1 MSANVETMFSVRN
14 TPWHGLGTIIQNAV
28 NSEEALKLAGLDWNV
43 TQSKIIVQGTLQELS
58 GYYANIRESDGR
70 ILGVVTDKYKIV
82 QNKDAFA
89 FTDELLGGGDVKYET
104 AGSLASGRR
113 VWMLARMEGRMM
125 TDEKVDPYLVFTNS
139 HDGTGAIR
147 VAITPIRVV
156 CQNTLNLALASAK
169 RHWSCVHTGEIDAK
183 MEDAKK
189 TLMNAETYLT
199 ALEEEFGE
207 LKKKRLTDDK
217 IRELVNELL
226 PIGPDDGE
234 IRKTNVERLRED
246 VLFRYFL
253 SPDLQPIEKSAYRF
267 VNAVSDFATHKD
279 PARRTPNYRENL
291 FMKTIDG
298 NALIDKAYG
307 LVGAL
312 V

>member
-217 IRELVNELL
+217 VRELVNELL